1 MKRLI
6 YILLIGCCHLTA
18 QASDTIRIVGTITDE
33 QGEPIIGANIKAHDS
48 IGNELSRG
56 TVSDYDGKFYL
67 VTQRSQNVK
76 YLVVSYICCF
86 PDTIYLT
93 DEPLQKYDITLKFR
107 DDNCWDDVIV
117 TGCSPSL
124 LSDTFFY
131 QWHKQS
137 EEFARF
143 HSLHSNATIDS
154 VFQQVFLHYSNR
166 TTHPYIVLPK
176 YVPVTILNA
185 DFDEKNYRSMLD
197 IKKDSSFIIS
207 VDSTY
212 IPHLNVK
219 NPVLYLFT
227 KQEEALST
235 YLGGVPTSNEIN
247 RKNAGKVAQYMEI
260 NYGHWGGYWHLETM
274 PIIYKIYIYDNGAY
288 ISLRDSW
295 CSGKSIFIPTHS
307 NEFIEVSSW
316 IE

>member
-1 MKRLI
+1 MKRLL
-6 YILLIGCCHLTA
+6 YILLIGCCYLTA
-18 QASDTIRIVGTITDE
+18 QASDTIRIVGTIANE
-33 QGEPIIGANIKAHDS
+33 QGEPIIGAYIKAHDS
-48 IGNELSRG
+48 IGNKLPRE
-56 TVSDYDGKFYL
+56 TVSDYDGKFYF

-76 YLVVSYICCF
+76 YLVVSYIGCF

-107 DDNCWDDVIV
+107 DDLEDVIV
-117 TGCSPSL
+117 IGCSPSL

-154 VFQQVFLHYSNR
+154 VFQQVFLHYSNI

-197 IKKDSSFIIS
+197 IQKDSSFIIS

-219 NPVLYLFT
+219 NPVLFLFK

-235 YLGGVPTSNEIN
+235 YLGGIPTAKEIN
-247 RKNAGKVAQYMEI
+247 RKNAGKVALYMEI

-274 PIIYKIYIYDNGAY
+274 PIIYQICIYNNGAY

-307 NEFIEVSSW
+307 NEFIEVGSW

>member
-1 MKRLI
+1 M
-6 YILLIGCCHLTA
+6 
-18 QASDTIRIVGTITDE
+18 
-33 QGEPIIGANIKAHDS
+33 
-48 IGNELSRG
+48 
-56 TVSDYDGKFYL
+56 
-67 VTQRSQNVK
+67 
-76 YLVVSYICCF
+76 
-86 PDTIYLT
+86 
-93 DEPLQKYDITLKFR
+93 
-107 DDNCWDDVIV
+107 IV
-117 TGCSPSL
+117 TDFSSSL

-143 HSLHSNATIDS
+143 HSQHSNATIDS

-207 VDSTY
+207 ADSTY

-219 NPVLYLFT
+219 NPVLYLFM

-274 PIIYKIYIYDNGAY
+274 PIIYKIYIYNNGAY

-307 NEFIEVSSW
+307 NEFIEASSW

>member
-1 MKRLI
+1 MKRLL
-6 YILLIGCCHLTA
+6 YILLIGCCYLTA
-18 QASDTIRIVGTITDE
+18 QASDTIRIVGTIANE
-33 QGEPIIGANIKAHDS
+33 QGEPIIGAYIKAHDS
-48 IGNELSRG
+48 IGNKLPRE
-56 TVSDYDGKFYL
+56 TVSAYDGKFYL

-76 YLVVSYICCF
+76 YLVVSYIGCF

-107 DDNCWDDVIV
+107 DDLENVIV
-117 TGCSPSL
+117 IGCSPSL

-185 DFDEKNYRSMLD
+185 DFDKKNYRSMLD
-197 IKKDSSFIIS
+197 IQKDSSFIIS

-219 NPVLYLFT
+219 NPVLYLFK

-235 YLGGVPTSNEIN
+235 YLGGVPTANEIN
-247 RKNAGKVAQYMEI
+247 RKNAGKVALYMEI

-274 PIIYKIYIYDNGAY
+274 PIIYQICIYNNGAY

-307 NEFIEVSSW
+307 NEFIEVGKW

>member
-1 MKRLI
+1 MKRLL
-6 YILLIGCCHLTA
+6 YILLIGCCHFTA

-33 QGEPIIGANIKAHDS
+33 QGEPIIGAYIKAHDS
-48 IGNELSRG
+48 TGNELSWG

-93 DEPLQKYDITLKFR
+93 DEPLQKYDITLKLR
-107 DDNCWDDVIV
+107 YDNCWDDVIV
-117 TGCSPSL
+117 IGCSPSL

-219 NPVLYLFT
+219 NPVLYLFM

-260 NYGHWGGYWHLETM
+260 NYGHWGGY
-274 PIIYKIYIYDNGAY
+274 
-288 ISLRDSW
+288 
-295 CSGKSIFIPTHS
+295 
-307 NEFIEVSSW
+307 
-316 IE
+316 

>member
-1 MKRLI
+1 MKRLL
-6 YILLIGCCHLTA
+6 YILLIGCCYLTA
-18 QASDTIRIVGTITDE
+18 QASDTIRIVGTIIDE
-33 QGEPIIGANIKAHDS
+33 EGEPIIGAYIKAHDS
-48 IGNELSRG
+48 IGNKLPRE
-56 TVSDYDGKFYL
+56 TVSDYDGKFYF

-76 YLVVSYICCF
+76 YLVVSYIGCF

-107 DDNCWDDVIV
+107 DDLEDVIV
-117 TGCSPSL
+117 IGCSPSL

-154 VFQQVFLHYSNR
+154 VFQQVFLHYSNI

-185 DFDEKNYRSMLD
+185 DFDKKNYRSMLD
-197 IKKDSSFIIS
+197 IQKDSSFIIS

-212 IPHLNVK
+212 IPHLNVR
-219 NPVLYLFT
+219 NPVLYLFM

-235 YLGGVPTSNEIN
+235 YLGGIPTAKEIN
-247 RKNAGKVAQYMEI
+247 RKNAGKVALYMEI

-274 PIIYKIYIYDNGAY
+274 PIIYQICIYNNGAY

>member
-1 MKRLI
+1 MKRLL
-6 YILLIGCCHLTA
+6 YILLIGCCYLTA
-18 QASDTIRIVGTITDE
+18 QASDTIRIVGTIANE
-33 QGEPIIGANIKAHDS
+33 QGEPIIGAYIKAHDS
-48 IGNELSRG
+48 IGNKLPWE
-56 TVSDYDGKFYL
+56 TVSNYDGKFYL

-76 YLVVSYICCF
+76 YLVVSYIGCF

-107 DDNCWDDVIV
+107 DDLEDVIV
-117 TGCSPSL
+117 IGCSPSL

-137 EEFARF
+137 EEFVRF

-154 VFQQVFLHYSNR
+154 VFQQVFLHYSNI
-166 TTHPYIVLPK
+166 TTHPYVVLPK

-185 DFDEKNYRSMLD
+185 DFDKKNYRSMLD
-197 IKKDSSFIIS
+197 IQKDSSFIIS

-219 NPVLYLFT
+219 NPVLYLFK

-235 YLGGVPTSNEIN
+235 YLGGVPTAKEIN

-274 PIIYKIYIYDNGAY
+274 PIIYEIYIYNNGAY

-307 NEFIEVSSW
+307 NEFIEVGKW

>member
-1 MKRLI
+1 M
-6 YILLIGCCHLTA
+6 YILLIGRCHLTA
-18 QASDTIRIVGTITDE
+18 QASDTIRIVGTIIDE
-33 QGEPIIGANIKAHDS
+33 EGDPIIGAYIKAHDS
-48 IGNELSRG
+48 IGNKLPWE
-56 TVSDYDGKFYL
+56 TVSNYDGKFYF

-76 YLVVSYICCF
+76 YLVVSYIGCF

-107 DDNCWDDVIV
+107 DYLENVIV
-117 TGCSPSL
+117 IGCSPSL
-124 LSDTFFY
+124 PSDTFFY

-185 DFDEKNYRSMLD
+185 YFDKKNYRSMLD
-197 IKKDSSFIIS
+197 IQKDSSFIIS

-219 NPVLYLFT
+219 NPVLYLFM

-235 YLGGVPTSNEIN
+235 YLGGIPTAKEIN
-247 RKNAGKVAQYMEI
+247 RKNAGKVAKYMEI

-274 PIIYKIYIYDNGAY
+274 PIIYQIYIYNNGAY

-307 NEFIEVSSW
+307 NEFIEVGSW

>member
-1 MKRLI
+1 MKRLL
-6 YILLIGCCHLTA
+6 YILLIGCCYLTA
-18 QASDTIRIVGTITDE
+18 QASDTIRIVGTIANE
-33 QGEPIIGANIKAHDS
+33 QGEPIIGAYIKAHDS
-48 IGNELSRG
+48 IGNKLPRE
-56 TVSDYDGKFYL
+56 TVSDYDGKFYF

-76 YLVVSYICCF
+76 YLVVSYIGCF

-107 DDNCWDDVIV
+107 DDLENVIV
-117 TGCSPSL
+117 IGCSPSL
-124 LSDTFFY
+124 PSDTFFY

-154 VFQQVFLHYSNR
+154 VFQQVFLHYSNI

-197 IKKDSSFIIS
+197 IQKDSSFIIS

-219 NPVLYLFT
+219 NPVLYLFM

-235 YLGGVPTSNEIN
+235 YLGGVPTANEIN
-247 RKNAGKVAQYMEI
+247 RKNAGKVALYMEI

-274 PIIYKIYIYDNGAY
+274 PIIYQICIYNNGAY

-307 NEFIEVSSW
+307 NEFIEVGSW

>member
-1 MKRLI
+1 MKRLL

-18 QASDTIRIVGTITDE
+18 QASDTIRIVGTIIDE
-33 QGEPIIGANIKAHDS
+33 EGDPIIGAYIKAHDS
-48 IGNELSRG
+48 IGNELSRE
-56 TVSDYDGKFYL
+56 TVSVYDGKFYL

-76 YLVVSYICCF
+76 YLVVSYILCS

-107 DDNCWDDVIV
+107 DDLEDVIV
-117 TGCSPSL
+117 IGCSPSL
-124 LSDTFFY
+124 PSDTFFY

-137 EEFARF
+137 EEFVRF

-154 VFQQVFLHYSNR
+154 VFQQVFLHYSNI

-185 DFDEKNYRSMLD
+185 DFDKKNYRSMLD

-219 NPVLYLFT
+219 NPVLYLFM

-235 YLGGVPTSNEIN
+235 YLGGVPTAKEIN
-247 RKNAGKVAQYMEI
+247 CKNAGKVAQYMEI

-274 PIIYKIYIYDNGAY
+274 PIIYEIYIYNNGAY

-307 NEFIEVSSW
+307 NEFIEVGRW

>member
-1 MKRLI
+1 MKRLL
-6 YILLIGCCHLTA
+6 YILLIGCCYLTA
-18 QASDTIRIVGTITDE
+18 QASDTIRIVGTIANE
-33 QGEPIIGANIKAHDS
+33 QGEPIIGAYIKAHDS
-48 IGNELSRG
+48 IGNKLPRE
-56 TVSDYDGKFYL
+56 TVSDYDGKFYF

-76 YLVVSYICCF
+76 YLVVSYIGCF

-107 DDNCWDDVIV
+107 DDLENVIV
-117 TGCSPSL
+117 IGCSPSL
-124 LSDTFFY
+124 PSDTFFY

-154 VFQQVFLHYSNR
+154 VFQQVFLHYSNI

-185 DFDEKNYRSMLD
+185 DFDKKNYRSMLD
-197 IKKDSSFIIS
+197 IQKDSSFIIS

-219 NPVLYLFT
+219 NPVLFLFK

-235 YLGGVPTSNEIN
+235 YLGGIPTAKEIN
-247 RKNAGKVAQYMEI
+247 RKNAGKVALYMEI

-274 PIIYKIYIYDNGAY
+274 PIIYQICIYNNGAY

-307 NEFIEVSSW
+307 NEFIEVGSW

>member
-1 MKRLI
+1 MKRLL
-6 YILLIGCCHLTA
+6 YILLIGCCYLTA
-18 QASDTIRIVGTITDE
+18 QASDTIRIVGTIANE
-33 QGEPIIGANIKAHDS
+33 QGEPIIGAYIKAHDS
-48 IGNELSRG
+48 IGNKLPRE
-56 TVSDYDGKFYL
+56 TVSAYDGKFYL

-76 YLVVSYICCF
+76 YLVVSYIGCF

-107 DDNCWDDVIV
+107 DDLENVIV
-117 TGCSPSL
+117 IGCSPSL
-124 LSDTFFY
+124 PSDTFFY

-137 EEFARF
+137 EEFVRF

-185 DFDEKNYRSMLD
+185 DFDKKNYRSMLD
-197 IKKDSSFIIS
+197 IQKDSSFIIS

-219 NPVLYLFT
+219 NPVLYLFK

-235 YLGGVPTSNEIN
+235 YLGGVPTANEIN

-274 PIIYKIYIYDNGAY
+274 PIIYQIYIYNNGAY

-307 NEFIEVSSW
+307 NEFIEVGSW

>member
-1 MKRLI
+1 M
-6 YILLIGCCHLTA
+6 LIGCCHLTA
-18 QASDTIRIVGTITDE
+18 QASDTIRIVGTIANE
-33 QGEPIIGANIKAHDS
+33 QGEPIIGAYIKAHDS
-48 IGNELSRG
+48 IGNKLPRE
-56 TVSDYDGKFYL
+56 TVSVYDGKFYF

-76 YLVVSYICCF
+76 YLVVSYIGCF

-107 DDNCWDDVIV
+107 DDLEDVIV
-117 TGCSPSL
+117 IGCSPSL
-124 LSDTFFY
+124 PSDTFFY

-185 DFDEKNYRSMLD
+185 DFDKKNYRSMLD

-219 NPVLYLFT
+219 NPVLYLFK

-235 YLGGVPTSNEIN
+235 YLGGVPTAKEIN
-247 RKNAGKVAQYMEI
+247 RKNAGKVALYMEI

-274 PIIYKIYIYDNGAY
+274 PIIYQIYIYNNGAY

-307 NEFIEVSSW
+307 NEFIEVGSW

>member
-1 MKRLI
+1 M
-6 YILLIGCCHLTA
+6 LIGCCHLTA
-18 QASDTIRIVGTITDE
+18 QASDTIRIVGTIANE
-33 QGEPIIGANIKAHDS
+33 QGEPIIGAYIKAHDS
-48 IGNELSRG
+48 IGNKLPRE
-56 TVSDYDGKFYL
+56 TVSVYDGKFYF

-76 YLVVSYICCF
+76 YLVVSYIGCF

-107 DDNCWDDVIV
+107 DDLEDVIV
-117 TGCSPSL
+117 IGCSPSL
-124 LSDTFFY
+124 PSDTFFY

-154 VFQQVFLHYSNR
+154 VFQQVFLHYSNI
-166 TTHPYIVLPK
+166 TTHPYVVLPK

-185 DFDEKNYRSMLD
+185 DFDKKNYRSMLD
-197 IKKDSSFIIS
+197 IQKDSSFIIS

-219 NPVLYLFT
+219 NPVLYLFK

-235 YLGGVPTSNEIN
+235 YLGGVPTAKEIN

-274 PIIYKIYIYDNGAY
+274 PIIYQIYIYNNGAY

-307 NEFIEVSSW
+307 NEFIEVGSW